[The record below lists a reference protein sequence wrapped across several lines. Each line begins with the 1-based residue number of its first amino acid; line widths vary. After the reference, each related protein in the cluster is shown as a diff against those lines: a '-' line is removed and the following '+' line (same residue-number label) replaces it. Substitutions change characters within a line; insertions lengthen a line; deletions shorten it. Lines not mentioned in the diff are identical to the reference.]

1 VASFD
6 PFDAPRPVGSGLV
19 IEPVGQ
25 AVQDRIGAGETARD
39 LGAAITRME
48 GFDEADGQRVLDV
61 AYDPKG
67 GEGQPFP

>member
-1 VASFD
+1 MTIYDQV
-6 PFDAPRPVGSGLV
+6 DAPRPLGSGPV

-25 AVQDRIGAGETARD
+25 AVQDRIGAGEAARS

-48 GFDEADGQRVLDV
+48 GFDETDGQRVLDV
-61 AYDPKG
+61 ACDREG